1 MSTKQAVKPKQY
13 LFLDENKELYVEG
26 TEKEFLEVVVGNGEN
41 PEDIY
46 YKIDPIHVEKIRVES
61 KIVKA

>member
-46 YKIDPIHVEKIRVES
+46 YKMFYKSNIYFTFKTR
-61 KIVKA
+61 